1 MPEARVGSTVREE
14 GDVAASLT
22 WRQLLKQ
29 VAAQLADAA
38 ALEAE
43 VRADAQREARLL
55 VAGVQ
60 DWSPGQ
66 LAQQIDAAAPATAVT
81 HVAAA
86 TARRVRGEPLAYV
99 VGTAAFRHLTVQV
112 DARVLIP
119 RPETEVVVGE
129 ALAATAD
136 RPGGIAV
143 DIGTGSGVIALALA
157 TEGRF
162 DRVIA
167 TDISADALEVARAN
181 AEAIGGATP
190 VEFRMGADLA
200 PIHGVRARVLVSNP
214 PYISF
219 GEAAALPASVRD
231 WEPATALY
239 AADEGMARYAA
250 LLAGAADMLEPD
262 GVLVLEVDANRA
274 AATAALAVSTG
285 WRVERLVQDLS
296 GRDRVL
302 VVRPALS
309 ARAFPHGAQ

>member
-1 MPEARVGSTVREE
+1 VQEERIAAAVRAG
-14 GDVAASLT
+14 GDVASSLT
-22 WRQLLKQ
+22 WRELLQQ
-29 VAAQLADAA
+29 VAVQLGAAA

-60 DWSPGQ
+60 DWLPGQ
-66 LAQQIDAAAPATAVT
+66 LAQQIDAVAPAMAVT
-81 HVAAA
+81 DVAAA
-86 TARRVRGEPLAYV
+86 TARRVRGEPLAYA
-99 VGTAAFRHLTVQV
+99 VGTAAFRHLTLRV

-143 DIGTGSGVIALALA
+143 DIGTGSGAIALALA

-181 AEAIGGATP
+181 AAAIGGATP

-231 WEPATALY
+231 WEPATALF

-250 LLAGAADMLEPD
+250 LLVGAAGMLEPD

-302 VVRPALS
+302 VVRPAQS
-309 ARAFPHGAQ
+309 AGAFPHGAQ

>member
-1 MPEARVGSTVREE
+1 MQDERVDSTVRAV
-14 GDVAASLT
+14 GDAASSLT
-22 WRQLLKQ
+22 WRQLLTQ
-29 VAAQLADAA
+29 VAAKLADAA
-38 ALEAE
+38 ALEPD

-66 LAQQIDAAAPATAVT
+66 LAHQIDAVAPASAVP

-86 TARRVRGEPLAYV
+86 TARRVRGEPLAYA
-99 VGTAAFRHLTVQV
+99 VGTAAFRHLTLQV

-143 DIGTGSGVIALALA
+143 DIGTGSGAIALALA

-181 AEAIGGATP
+181 AAAIGGATP

-219 GEAAALPASVRD
+219 EEAAALPASVRD
-231 WEPATALY
+231 WEPATALF

-250 LLAGAADMLEPD
+250 LLAGAADL
-262 GVLVLEVDANRA
+262 L
-274 AATAALAVSTG
+274 
-285 WRVERLVQDLS
+285 
-296 GRDRVL
+296 
-302 VVRPALS
+302 
-309 ARAFPHGAQ
+309 